1 MRAIVFVALAGALV
15 TAGAVTARAANPA
28 TTETAAL
35 SDVDMVRVCEAASN
49 FIEGRELAPEA
60 AARNA
65 PESVYLT
72 FAPEADRSQ
81 RTVQCRVEGDQVAW
95 HVADAESPNGLL
107 PQLVA
112 QRAGEVLSFSLQ
124 GETVQLAKAS

>member
-1 MRAIVFVALAGALV
+1 MRAIIFVALAGALV
-15 TAGAVTARAANPA
+15 TAGAVTARADNPA
-28 TTETAAL
+28 AETAAAL

-49 FIEGRELAPEA
+49 FVEGRQLTPEA

-72 FAPEADRSQ
+72 FAADADKAQ
-81 RTVQCRVEGDQVAW
+81 RTVQCRVEGDKVAW
-95 HVADAESPNGLL
+95 HVADAESPEGLL

-112 QRAGEVLSFSLQ
+112 QRAAEVLSFSLQ
-124 GETVQLAKAS
+124 AGAVQLTKAS

>member
-15 TAGAVTARAANPA
+15 TAGAVTARAADPA
-28 TTETAAL
+28 AETAL

-49 FIEGRELAPEA
+49 LVEGRELTPEA

-65 PESVYLT
+65 PESVYMT
-72 FAPEADRSQ
+72 FAADASKAQ
-81 RTVQCRVEGDQVAW
+81 RTVQCRIEGDTVAW
-95 HVADAESPNGLL
+95 HLADAESPDGLL

-112 QRAGEVLSFSLQ
+112 ERAAEVLSFSLQ

>member
-28 TTETAAL
+28 VTETAAL
-35 SDVDMVRVCEAASN
+35 SDVDMVRVCEAASS
-49 FIEGRELAPEA
+49 FIEGRALDLEA
-60 AARNA
+60 VARNA

-72 FAPEADRSQ
+72 FTKEADTSQ
-81 RTVQCRVEGDQVAW
+81 RTVQCRVEGGQVAW
-95 HVADAESPNGLL
+95 HVADAESHDGLL

-124 GETVQLAKAS
+124 GDAVQLAKAS

>member
-15 TAGAVTARAANPA
+15 TAGAVTARAANPI
-28 TTETAAL
+28 TETAAL

-49 FIEGRELAPEA
+49 FIEGRELTPEA

-72 FAPEADRSQ
+72 FAADADKAQ
-81 RTVQCRVEGDQVAW
+81 RTVQCRVEAGQVAW

-107 PQLVA
+107 PQMVA
-112 QRAGEVLSFSLQ
+112 GRAAEVLSFTLQ